1 MHVNLFEALVD
12 TTITPRYETKAKL
25 KGRRLVG
32 TRTRREAIARE
43 SSAGQVC
50 HTVTVWYAHP

>member
-25 KGRRLVG
+25 KTASGRDADSTG
-32 TRTRREAIARE
+32 GDRE
-43 SSAGQVC
+43 SHQG
-50 HTVTVWYAHP
+50 TVWY